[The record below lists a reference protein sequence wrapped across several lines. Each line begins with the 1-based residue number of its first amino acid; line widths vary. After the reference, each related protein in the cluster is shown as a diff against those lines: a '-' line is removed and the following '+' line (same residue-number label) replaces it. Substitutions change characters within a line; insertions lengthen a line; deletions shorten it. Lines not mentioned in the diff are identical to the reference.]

1 MSAGHVPI
9 DRSVKATVYR
19 AFADRIFLEQSP
31 EPGYELPKQLFSEW
45 WLTWFWVA
53 GKELTAVNYKIA
65 GLSLY
70 FMAAMVE
77 AGDA

>member
-1 MSAGHVPI
+1 MVNRTATN
-9 DRSVKATVYR
+9 RSVKATVYR
-19 AFADRIFLEQSP
+19 AFADRVFLESSP
-31 EPGYELPKQLFSEW
+31 QPGYELPKQLFSEW
-45 WLTWFWVA
+45 WLTWFWVEE
-53 GKELTAVNYKIA
+53 ELTTVDYRIA